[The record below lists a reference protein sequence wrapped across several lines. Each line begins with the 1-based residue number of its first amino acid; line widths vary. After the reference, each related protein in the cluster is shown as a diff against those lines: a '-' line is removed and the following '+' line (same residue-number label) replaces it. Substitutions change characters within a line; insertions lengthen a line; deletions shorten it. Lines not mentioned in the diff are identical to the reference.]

1 MYLPKITNK
10 TPSKKAPKVLPK
22 LTKPTNSRELVETNN
37 IAVTSKRRL
46 AAKHRSRVKPLTV
59 TAVAQKAMAMVDTPP
74 TPTQNIDEV
83 LEVIEEAVVETA
95 PLEDIA
101 EETESVEE
109 QLDLE
114 SMTKKQLI
122 EVAKQEKVT
131 YKNLTK
137 PELLEAL
144 TIVLG

>member
-10 TPSKKAPKVLPK
+10 TTSKKAPKVLPK
-22 LTKPTNSRELVETNN
+22 LATPNNARELIETNN
-37 IAVTSKRRL
+37 ISVLSKRRL
-46 AAKHRSRVKPLTV
+46 AKKHRTNVKPLTIPSV
-59 TAVAQKAMAMVDTPP
+59 TQKAVAVVDTPP
-74 TPTQNIDEV
+74 TPTKNIDEV
-83 LEVIEEAVVETA
+83 LEVTEEAVVETA
-95 PLEDIA
+95 PIEDA
-101 EETESVEE
+101 ETESVEE

-122 EVAKQEKVT
+122 EVAKQQKVT